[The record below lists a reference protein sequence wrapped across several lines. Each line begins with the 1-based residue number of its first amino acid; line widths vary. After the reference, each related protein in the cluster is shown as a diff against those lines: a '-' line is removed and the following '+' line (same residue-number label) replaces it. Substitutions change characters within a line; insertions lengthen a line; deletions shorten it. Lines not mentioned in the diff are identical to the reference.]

1 MLSSLSAPLLALFM
15 SLGGFNWSYASQ
27 TDTKGNAT
35 VEVTADENLNGVKV
49 KIKGSD
55 GTEVDKTINIK
66 AGKSTKVSWTQ
77 KGKQVEYEIRIEAS
91 ESFTSGN
98 FEVIRPVAGGTQGA
112 LALQSSRE
120 DIVDEQKIRYKTPFT
135 LSSHELQVFNTD
147 GDMIVDETVTDK
159 VVNAGES
166 FEMRWRTADE
176 VFMIKVTGSDD
187 TGYSATDSRVPWS
200 VHIPHT
206 EVNFDSGKYNIKPD
220 EEWKVAEAFAVLV
233 HELDHLEKANKAI
246 DDLDPAN
253 KTSADDITVQLYIV
267 GYTDTVGNAADN
279 KKLSENRAKSIA
291 QYFVD
296 KGAWCEIH
304 YAGMGESGLAVNTGD
319 SVDEV
324 RNRRA
329 LYILSPETP
338 AGGGQVPGGGAW
350 KRLAEARP
358 RMMQKLP
365 PLPDTYVKYKEE
377 QRLAREA
384 KFGVGSGKIG
394 GDGDGDDDGGSGS
407 SGDGDD
413 NDSWGGSSGDGGG
426 DSGSS
431 NASSSS
437 GGPPAVDGE
446 PGANKQGCAVERPA
460 GGAAG
465 LGLLAG
471 LFGLLG
477 LRRRRSAQ

>member
-1 MLSSLSAPLLALFM
+1 M
-15 SLGGFNWSYASQ
+15 SFAGFNWSYASQ
-27 TDTKGNAT
+27 TDTKGTAT
-35 VEVTADENLNGVKV
+35 VEVTADENLSNVKV
-49 KIKGSD
+49 KIRGSD
-55 GTEVDKTINIK
+55 GTEVDKTINVK
-66 AGKSTKVSWTQ
+66 AGKSTKVTWTQ

-91 ESFTSGN
+91 ESFTTGS
-98 FEVIRPVAGGTQGA
+98 FEVQRPIAGGTQGA

-120 DIVDEQKIRYKTPFT
+120 DIVDDQKIRYKTPFT

-159 VVNAGES
+159 VINAGES
-166 FEMRWRTADE
+166 FEMSWRTADE

-267 GYTDTVGNAADN
+267 GYTDTVGNSADN
-279 KKLSENRAKSIA
+279 KKLSENRAKAIA

-365 PLPDTYVKYKEE
+365 PLPDAYIKYKEE
-377 QRLAREA
+377 QRQAREA
-384 KFGVGSGKIG
+384 KFGVGSSGKISN
-394 GDGDGDDDGGSGS
+394 GDGDSDDSGGSGDSDSWDGGS
-407 SGDGDD
+407 D
-413 NDSWGGSSGDGGG
+413 DGGG

-431 NASSSS
+431 SGSGSSSD
-437 GGPPAVDGE
+437 GPPAVDGE
-446 PGANKQGCAVERPA
+446 PGATKQGCAVEQPA
-460 GGAAG
+460 GGAG

-471 LFGLLG
+471 LFGVLG
-477 LRRRRSAQ
+477 LRRRRRQLG